1 MIHRPTLDIS
11 KLAPP
16 TGSRYQNPGATDLTK
31 QFSGFLSDAMTKI
44 NEDQKNIAKLEE
56 QFISGDL
63 ADIHQVLIE
72 AEKAAVGLE
81 LTVQVRNKAVEA
93 YQEIMR
99 MQI

>member
-11 KLAPP
+11 KLATPLY
-16 TGSRYQNPGATDLTK
+16 SKQHNAGATELTK
-31 QFSGFLSDAMTKI
+31 QFSGFLSDAMSKI
-44 NEDQKNIAKLEE
+44 NENQQTVAKLEE

-63 ADIHQVLIE
+63 TDIHQVLIE
-72 AEKAAVGLE
+72 AEKASVGLE
-81 LTVQVRNKAVEA
+81 LTVQVRNKAIDA